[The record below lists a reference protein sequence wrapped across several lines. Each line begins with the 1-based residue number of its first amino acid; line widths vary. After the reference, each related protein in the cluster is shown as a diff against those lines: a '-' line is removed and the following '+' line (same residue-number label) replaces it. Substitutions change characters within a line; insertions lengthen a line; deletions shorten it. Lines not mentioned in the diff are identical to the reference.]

1 MKLLLFLSDFMI
13 PFLLFYIVGFG
24 ILMKRPVYDD
34 FTKGAKEGL
43 RTVVR
48 ILPTLIGLMIAVGVL
63 RASGFLEW
71 LGNLLGQFS
80 EWVHFPAELLPVTL
94 VRFFSSSAATGLLL
108 DIFKEYGPDSELGFL
123 ASVLLSCTEA
133 LFYTM
138 SIYLLSARVEKSRWI
153 LPAGLLSALAGIIA
167 SVIICR
173 LM

>member
-13 PFLLFYIVGFG
+13 PFLLLYIVGFG

-34 FTKGAKEGL
+34 FIKGAKDGL

-48 ILPTLIGLMIAVGVL
+48 ILPTLIGLMVAVGVL

-80 EWVHFPAELLPVTL
+80 ELVHFPAELLPVTL

-108 DIFKEYGPDSELGFL
+108 DIFKEYGPDSRLGFL

-138 SIYLLSARVEKSRWI
+138 SIYLLSVKVEKSRWI
-153 LPAGLLSALAGIIA
+153 LPAGLLSALAGIIT
-167 SVIICR
+167 SVIICG